1 MQIGIDK
8 IGFSTSSLYLDLVE
22 LAEAR
27 GVDPNKYL
35 IGIGQAKQA
44 VIAPTQDIV
53 TMGASA
59 AAQILTETEKAKIT
73 TVIVATESGIDNSK
87 ASAIY
92 VKTLLGLDDFVRT
105 IEFKEACYAG
115 TAAIQAAKGLVSA
128 NPDEQVLVIA
138 ADIARYGLNTPG
150 EVTQGGGAVAM
161 LVKAN
166 PRILTI
172 ENPSVPIT
180 RDVMDFWRPLGATEA
195 IVDGKYSTNV
205 YIEMFLDAFKRYQ
218 QLTNDQL
225 TDFTALAFH
234 LPFTK
239 MGKKALEALLG
250 EDHSAIAIAE
260 QLRAQLTA
268 SQQLNREVGN
278 LYTGSLYLSLI
289 SLLANGNVKA
299 GDKLGLFSYGSGA
312 EGEFYPVKLQ
322 PGFENAFSSQQIE
335 ANLANRTKVSVT
347 EYESIFN
354 SQLGMNTA
362 DISLNIDA
370 DPNQFVL
377 AGIQDQKRIYQIQ
390 SN

>member
-59 AAQILTETEKAKIT
+59 AAQILTETEQAKIT

-250 EDHSAIAIAE
+250 EDHSAIAE